1 MLLIAVSLEDILHC
15 KLTTCSIDWN
25 KHVSNGTLLC
35 YKDKTDLS
43 DTVGTTTESLR
54 RYSEVV
60 CGQKIIS
67 APLQKDSSLA
77 TQPPQTTNERNTN
90 TNSPV
95 LSCSESNLSPLSATF
110 VMFSLI
116 MPTVSSICACMAAVF
131 ALPPLPLP

>member
-1 MLLIAVSLEDILHC
+1 MLLIAVISEHILHC

-25 KHVSNGTLLC
+25 KYVSNGTLLC

-67 APLQKDSSLA
+67 APLQKDSSSA
-77 TQPPQTTNERNTN
+77 TQPPQTTNAWPNAIRIPTHQFYPAA
-90 TNSPV
+90 SPISL
-95 LSCSESNLSPLSATF
+95 LS
-110 VMFSLI
+110 
-116 MPTVSSICACMAAVF
+116 
-131 ALPPLPLP
+131 